1 MVVAEGKVVTVKLA
15 LVAPAGIVTLAGM
28 LAAPGRLL
36 DRVTTVPPAGAG
48 LGSLTVPVAGLP
60 PTTLV
65 GLTLNEE
72 RVAGGGGVPAGFTVK
87 VAERVAPPPP
97 VTEIVT
103 TVWTETEVVIIWI
116 APLVVLAGI
125 MTLFDRNGNTAGL
138 SLVT

>member
-15 LVAPAGIVTLAGM
+15 PLVPAAMVTLGGM
-28 LAAPGRLL
+28 LAVPGRLL

-48 LGSLTVPVAGLP
+48 LGSVTVPVAELP
-60 PTTLV
+60 PVTLF

-87 VAERVAPPPP
+87 MADLITPPP

-103 TVWTETEVVIIWI
+103 TVWTETKVVITWI

-125 MTLFDRNGNTAGL
+125 MTLFCRNGSTVGL